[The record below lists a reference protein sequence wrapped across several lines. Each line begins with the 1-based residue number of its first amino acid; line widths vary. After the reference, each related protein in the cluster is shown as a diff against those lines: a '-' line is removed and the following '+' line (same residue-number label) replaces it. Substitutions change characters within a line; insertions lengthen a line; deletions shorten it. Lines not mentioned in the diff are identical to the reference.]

1 MSNNARRSH
10 ILAFAAVFGM
20 FLPGG
25 AFAHAMLVKAVPAV
39 GGQVTA
45 SPSEIRITFS
55 EAIELRFSGIEVKT
69 ASGSA
74 VATGAASVDPK
85 DRATLVVPL
94 PAPLAPGSYK
104 VSWHVVSVDTHKTTG
119 SFSFEVKR

>member
-1 MSNNARRSH
+1 MSNSRTLTH
-10 ILAFAAVFGM
+10 ILRLAAVLGLFS
-20 FLPGG
+20 PGA
-25 AFAHAMLVKAVPAV
+25 AFAHAMLVKALPAV